1 MTKFIEPTEH
11 AAEVEAGWIKQAE
24 GLTDKQ
30 LRAQLADME
39 AASKAPFY
47 LIATSTEQ
55 VAYDA
60 NLIAGLRMVLA
71 ARKRDAAQQSE
82 AA

>member
-1 MTKFIEPTEH
+1 MTKFVEPTEH

-39 AASKAPFY
+39 AARRAPSYF
-47 LIATSTEQ
+47 ISISSDQAE
-55 VAYDA
+55 YDA
-60 NLIAGLRMVLA
+60 NLMAGLRMVLA